1 MKILIM
7 CDLFDENIGSQENIL
22 AKYFRKH
29 GHQVTIL
36 TSTYESVFD
45 FIANRHDA
53 TKPGK
58 TYYIDDLKVVRAPF
72 RMNILHKLRSYRGVN
87 KTIEET
93 APDMIFML
101 DIMPDMIEVVRY
113 KKRHPHVR
121 FVMDYHADYSNSGKN
136 WLSIKILHGIL
147 RKSILYYG
155 LPYLDGIYPVTP
167 GSGDF
172 LKEVYG
178 IGWDRMTLLPLG
190 ADMDNGIEI
199 ARRQEGRALRREL
212 GIAPEAKVIF
222 SGGKFA
228 KLKRTELL
236 IEAVRRLPHQP
247 IELVIVGAANIGE
260 EEYAAMLREVAG
272 DDPRI
277 HFVGWLDNAGL
288 FRFMDMA
295 DLAVF
300 PASQSSLWVQAVSMG
315 LPLVVGNFGAQDT
328 SYMNAHGNIIELP
341 PDEIRADRLAEIIEE
356 LVSDPARLAS
366 MAAGARQTFKEVLDW
381 DTLVGKVTGQSAYTG
396 RLERVSA

>member
-22 AKYFRKH
+22 VKYFRKH
-29 GHQVTIL
+29 GHQVTIF

-53 TKPGK
+53 TKPGMV
-58 TYYIDDLKVVRAPF
+58 YYIDDLKVIRAPF
-72 RMNILHKLRSYRGVN
+72 RMNLLHKLRSYRGV
-87 KTIEET
+87 KEAIKEV

-101 DIMPDMIEVVRY
+101 DIMPDMLEVVRY
-113 KKRHPHVR
+113 KKRNPHVR

-136 WLSIKILHGIL
+136 WASIKILHGVL
-147 RKSILYYG
+147 RKFILYRG
-155 LPYLDGIYPVTP
+155 LPYLDAIYPVTP

-172 LKEVYG
+172 LNEVYG
-178 IGWDRMTLLPLG
+178 VSWDQMTLLPLG
-190 ADMDNGIEI
+190 ADMDSGIEI
-199 ARRQEGRALRREL
+199 ARREEGRALRKEL
-212 GIAPEAKVIF
+212 GIAPETKVIF

-277 HFVGWLDNAGL
+277 HFVGWQDNAGL

-295 DLAVF
+295 DLAIF

-328 SYMNAHGNIIELP
+328 SYMNAHDNIIELSR
-341 PDEIRADRLAEIIEE
+341 DEIRADRLAEIIEE
-356 LVSDPARLAS
+356 LVSDPERLAS
-366 MAAGARQTFKEVLDW
+366 MAAGARRTFEEVLDW
-381 DTLVGKVTGQSAYTG
+381 DTLVGKVTGQSESTS
-396 RLERVSA
+396 RIERASA

>member
-22 AKYFRKH
+22 AKYFQKH
-29 GHQVTIL
+29 GHRVSIL

-45 FIANRHDA
+45 FIAD
-53 TKPGK
+53 KYDPGK
-58 TYYIDDLKVVRAPF
+58 RAKSYHIGDLKVFRAPM
-72 RMNILHKLRSYRGVN
+72 RMNILHKLRSYAGVR
-87 KTIEET
+87 KILEDVR
-93 APDMIFML
+93 PDMIFMM
-101 DIMPDMIEVVRY
+101 DIMPDMLEVVRY
-113 KKRHPHVR
+113 KKRNSHVR
-121 FVMDYHADYSNSGKN
+121 FVMDYHADYSNSGNN
-136 WLSIKILHGIL
+136 WVSLKILHGVIRKAIL
-147 RKSILYYG
+147 RTG
-155 LPYLDGIYPVTP
+155 LPYLDAVYPVTP

-178 IGWDRMTLLPLG
+178 LCWDQMELLPLG
-190 ADMDNGIEI
+190 ADMDAGVAI
-199 ARRQEGRALRREL
+199 ARRHEGKALRQEL
-212 GIAPEAKVIF
+212 GIADDATVIF

-236 IEAVRRLPHQP
+236 IEAVRRLPQHA
-247 IELVIVGAANIGE
+247 IELVIAGAPNIGE
-260 EEYAAMLREVAG
+260 EEYAATLRAAAG
-272 DDPRI
+272 DDPRVR
-277 HFVGWLDNAGL
+277 FVGWLDNPGL

-341 PDEIRADRLAEIIEE
+341 ASEIRTERLAEVIDE
-356 LVSDPARLAS
+356 LVSNPQRLAT
-366 MAAGARQTFKEVLDW
+366 MAAGARRTFTEVLDW
-381 DTLVGKVTGQSAYTG
+381 DMLVWKVTGQTAPAVRPAG
-396 RLERVSA
+396 AAV